1 MAEIKSRLET
11 GAVRVDWANIE
22 YRTKD
27 NPEWINL
34 ESAYK
39 SKFPT
44 NICDIAFEDGG
55 LSFCQQA
62 ENYSPHVC
70 PLPI

>member
-1 MAEIKSRLET
+1 MAEIKTRVET
-11 GAVRVDWANIE
+11 EAVRVDWARVQ
-22 YRTKD
+22 YCTKD
-27 NPEWINL
+27 DPEWIDL

-39 SKFPT
+39 TKYPT
-44 NICDIAFEDGG
+44 NVCDITFEDGG

-62 ENYSPHVC
+62 ENYSPYVS